1 MNMWNHR
8 KLAVA
13 SDLEATPPAVSER
26 EAQDWSNFV
35 VLVPDWSPP
44 DTEMVTLTLRREAP
58 PGRPGDE
65 TVGRSPWST
74 SNPSAVRF
82 EVAGANRRL
91 RVKQFLYDWAFPAL
105 DHPALWESKTVPEEL
120 TGRWRGHV
128 VWHGIDYAGRSGAS
142 ARLRRTLVELSVL
155 DGEFTRDEIAGLY
168 GGLRVVDENAA
179 SLVARTPFAH
189 LGYWARYD
197 TPAVG
202 VPLGLWRI
210 RQPGEVSLAWRSAAN
225 DPPGRSMPDRI
236 GGLALDSWATERGNN
251 DVRQEYVYLGGPHRN
266 HELRVQL
273 YGSATHPPMPE
284 SHPHHDATIRLGGR
298 EVALAW
304 IDEDVGPF
312 DALVAPRPDRT
323 EGAFRV
329 LCGSGL
335 GCTRDW
341 FTGAVAKV
349 AASVDAAISTG
360 ATS

>member
-1 MNMWNHR
+1 MWNHQ
-8 KLAVA
+8 KLASA

-35 VLVPDWSPP
+35 VLVPGWTPP
-44 DTEMVTLTLRREAP
+44 GTETVSLTLRREAP
-58 PGRPGDE
+58 PGRPGDV

-120 TGRWRGHV
+120 TGPWEDHLA
-128 VWHGIDYAGRSGAS
+128 WHGIDYAGRSGAS
-142 ARLRRTLVELSVL
+142 ARMRRTLVELSVL

-168 GGLRVVDENAA
+168 SGLRVVDDDIAK
-179 SLVARTPFAH
+179 SVAFTPFAN

-210 RQPGEVSLAWRSAAN
+210 RQPGEVSLAWRSVAN
-225 DPPGRSMPDRI
+225 EPPGELVPDRV
-236 GGLALDSWATERGNN
+236 GGLALDSWASERGNL
-251 DVRQEYVYLGGPHRN
+251 DVRKELVYLGGPHRN
-266 HELRVQL
+266 QELRVQL
-273 YGSATHPPMPE
+273 YRSAPGPQMPE
-284 SHPHHDATIRLGGR
+284 SHPHHDTTTHLGGR

-304 IDEDVGPF
+304 IDDTVGPF
-312 DALVAPRPDRT
+312 DAVVAPLPDRT

-329 LCGSGL
+329 LSGSGP

-341 FTGAVAKV
+341 FTKAVADIAV
-349 AASVDAAISTG
+349 TMDAA
-360 ATS
+360 TSPGPTS